1 VPDVERRVFL
11 IDGPSLVYRAFYALP
26 ESIAT
31 STGEPTNAIF
41 GFASMLVKIITDYG
55 VQPTVVA
62 WDAGS
67 SGRTELFADYKAGR
81 RSRPDL
87 LKAQWPAMEPLVD
100 AFGYRNIRLEG
111 YEADDVIATLA
122 EQARGAGVPVTILT
136 SDRDVFQLID
146 EQGLVQVMA
155 TACGITETK
164 LYDRQAVVDR
174 YGLPPE
180 LIPDFYGLKGDTSD
194 NIPGIPGIGEK
205 TASELIQRFG
215 GLEQVLSHVDEI
227 SGPKRKQ
234 NLIDH
239 AENARMSMS
248 LATVQ
253 RGLALD
259 FDPGGEAAR
268 EPDRSRLREVFRRYE
283 LRDPL
288 RRLEEALGEVELAK
302 TTSSD
307 EVRLTAHVQHGTVA
321 DIAKLVSAVDAV
333 QELCVVVHQS
343 EAPEGELFA
352 EGSPWRFAVYAQPA
366 PSVELSPEP
375 QSSLTAKPSFE
386 AESPPND
393 QPSAEGEPTSAEAES
408 IAQVEPTSAEAH
420 AVKQRPA
427 GGGRRGI
434 ALVGDCAGPE
444 EVVAACAANAVVA
457 HDAKALGRVPPGLV
471 HDTLLGAYLLE
482 PARRGYPFD
491 ELCEERGLVAE
502 VEDPMAAQALL
513 LGALATWQRE
523 QIAERELRAV
533 MGDIELPLVSVLR
546 EMELLGVRLN
556 VERLREITE
565 RVYEEIE
572 ALEARIFTLAEEE
585 FTIGSPQQLGE
596 ILFVKLGLSRK
607 RRGKTGF
614 STDARVLQAIREE
627 HEIVPCIERWRELST
642 LIKTYLDVLP
652 QMVDE
657 RSRIHTTFLQA
668 GAQTGRL
675 ASTNPNMQNVP
686 IRTPLG
692 REIRGCF
699 EAEDGRVLIS
709 ADYSQIELRVL
720 AHAAEEP
727 VLLEIFE
734 RGEDVHTATASEV
747 FGVTAEQIDPGMRS
761 KAKMINYG
769 IVYGLS
775 DFGLADRL
783 NIPREEAK
791 VFIDAYLT
799 RFSRVAQFIEETIER
814 AKQEG
819 HVKTLWGRRRQIP
832 ELQARNYQVR
842 SLGERLAIN
851 TVIQGTAADIIKL
864 AMVRCHNELRDMGLA
879 TKQILTIH
887 DELLFEGPPDERDA
901 ACLLIE
907 EEMCGVWEHSPP
919 MAVDIGVGQNWL
931 EAK

>member
-87 LKAQWPAMEPLVD
+87 LKAQWPAMEPLVE
-100 AFGYRNIRLEG
+100 AFGYRNIKLEG

-155 TACGITETK
+155 TARGITETK
-164 LYDRQAVVDR
+164 LYDRQAVIDR

-215 GLEQVLSHVDEI
+215 GLEQVLAHVDEI

-234 NLIDH
+234 NLIEH

-259 FDPGGEAAR
+259 FDPGGEAVR

-288 RRLEEALGEVELAK
+288 RRLEEALGEVELTK
-302 TTSSD
+302 TTSTD
-307 EVRLTAHVQHGTVA
+307 EVKLTAHVQNGVVA
-321 DIAKLVSAVDAV
+321 DIARLASASGAEA
-333 QELCVVVHQS
+333 QELCVVVS
-343 EAPEGELFA
+343 SIEAPEGELFA
-352 EGSPWRFAVYAQPA
+352 EGSPWRFAVYAQP
-366 PSVELSPEP
+366 SPNAGDSLKA
-375 QSSLTAKPSFE
+375 QSSS
-386 AESPPND
+386 SD
-393 QPSAEGEPTSAEAES
+393 QPSSGDEA
-408 IAQVEPTSAEAH
+408 TDGEAH

-427 GGGRRGI
+427 GGAPRGSV
-434 ALVGDCAGPE
+434 LVGDCAGPE
-444 EVVAACAANAVVA
+444 EVAAACADRPVVA
-457 HDAKALGRVPPGLV
+457 HDAKALGLVPPGLV

-491 ELCEERGLVAE
+491 ELCEERGLLAD
-502 VEDPMAAQALL
+502 VEDPVAAQALL
-513 LGALATWQRE
+513 LGALAMWQRE
-523 QIAERELRAV
+523 QIAERELQAV
-533 MGDIELPLVSVLR
+533 MRDIELPLVSVLR

-556 VERLREITE
+556 VERLRGITE
-565 RVYEEIE
+565 RVYEEIGS
-572 ALEARIFTLAEEE
+572 LEARIFALAEEE

-614 STDARVLQAIREE
+614 STDARVLQSIREE

-727 VLLEIFE
+727 VLVEIFE

-791 VFIDAYLT
+791 VFIDAYLA

-842 SLGERLAIN
+842 SLGERLAVN

-864 AMVRCHNELRDMGLA
+864 AMVRCHNSLRDTGFA

-887 DELLFEGPPDERDA
+887 DELLFEGPPDERKA